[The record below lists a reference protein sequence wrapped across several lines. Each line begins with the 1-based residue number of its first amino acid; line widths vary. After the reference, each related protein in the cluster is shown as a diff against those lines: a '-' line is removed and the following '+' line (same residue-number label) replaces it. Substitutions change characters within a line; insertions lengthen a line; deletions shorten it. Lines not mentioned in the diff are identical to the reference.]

1 MTTRKKPDKRVQK
14 VFTWFKWLPCH
25 KCKREFR
32 RETGYQSII
41 IPPQNHQV
49 IDKYLC
55 STCGFDME
63 TASIRFEDVR
73 KEFRNYIPKL
83 PTNPPKRK

>member
-1 MTTRKKPDKRVQK
+1 
-14 VFTWFKWLPCH
+14 
-25 KCKREFR
+25 
-32 RETGYQSII
+32 
-41 IPPQNHQV
+41 
-49 IDKYLC
+49 
-55 STCGFDME
+55 ME